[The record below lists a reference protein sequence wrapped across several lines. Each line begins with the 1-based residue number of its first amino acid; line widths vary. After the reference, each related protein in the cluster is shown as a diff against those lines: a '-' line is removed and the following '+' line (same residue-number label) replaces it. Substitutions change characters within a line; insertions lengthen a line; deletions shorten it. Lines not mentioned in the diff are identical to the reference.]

1 MPTTIQHGLRD
12 VQLVNHI
19 CECGNLSHLK
29 PVIFYFQ
36 DVKLGFF
43 FFKFLLIELIITH
56 KKLETWFLSNLKFA
70 IFYRCED
77 GYYWYIWKM

>member
-29 PVIFYFQ
+29 PVIFYFH

-43 FFKFLLIELIITH
+43 LMRKFQLIISIH
-56 KKLETWFLSNLKFA
+56 DDSFVFRLRHQLVFGIDGD
-70 IFYRCED
+70 IF
-77 GYYWYIWKM
+77 

>member
-1 MPTTIQHGLRD
+1 MPRTIQHGLMD

-36 DVKLGFF
+36 DVILGFF
-43 FFKFLLIELIITH
+43 LERKFQLIISIH
-56 KKLETWFLSNLKFA
+56 DDSFIIRLR
-70 IFYRCED
+70 Y
-77 GYYWYIWKM
+77 

>member
-43 FFKFLLIELIITH
+43 LMRKFQLIISIH
-56 KKLETWFLSNLKFA
+56 DDSFVIRLRHQLVFGIGGD
-70 IFYRCED
+70 IF
-77 GYYWYIWKM
+77 

>member
-1 MPTTIQHGLRD
+1 MPRTIQHGLMD

-43 FFKFLLIELIITH
+43 LMRKFQLIIFIH
-56 KKLETWFLSNLKFA
+56 DDCFVIRLRYQL
-70 IFYRCED
+70 IFGIGRN
-77 GYYWYIWKM
+77 IS

>member
-43 FFKFLLIELIITH
+43 LMRKFQLIISIH
-56 KKLETWFLSNLKFA
+56 DSFVIRLRHQL
-70 IFYRCED
+70 IFGIGRN
-77 GYYWYIWKM
+77 IS

>member
-1 MPTTIQHGLRD
+1 MPTTIQHGLMD

-36 DVKLGFF
+36 DVTLGFF
-43 FFKFLLIELIITH
+43 LERKFQLIISIH
-56 KKLETWFLSNLKFA
+56 DDSFVIRLRYQLVFGIGGDIS
-70 IFYRCED
+70 
-77 GYYWYIWKM
+77 